1 MIDLHMHTIYSDGTN
16 TCTEILKK
24 AESKKLEIIS
34 ITDHNTCKA
43 YEELTKPEIRNSFNG
58 KIIRGIELNTK
69 ILGIPIEI
77 LGYNVNTKYI
87 NENIS
92 KLYISNKERNIIE
105 VKKIYEICLKN
116 NIDVGNNF
124 IENYDPNMYASKYL
138 HQIITKNESNKKYI
152 DEESWKNSNV
162 FYRKY
167 MSNPDTLFF
176 VNIDNILPE
185 FDEACKLVK
194 NAGGLVFVP
203 HIFEYRENSEKILKD
218 IIEKHKIDG
227 IECFY
232 TTFSKEQTKFLLDL
246 CDKNHYFISGG
257 SDYHGSFKPDVEMAI
272 GFGNLKIEKKIINDW
287 IEQVTLI

>member
-1 MIDLHMHTIYSDGTN
+1 
-16 TCTEILKK
+16 
-24 AESKKLEIIS
+24 
-34 ITDHNTCKA
+34 
-43 YEELTKPEIRNSFNG
+43 
-58 KIIRGIELNTK
+58 
-69 ILGIPIEI
+69 
-77 LGYNVNTKYI
+77 
-87 NENIS
+87 
-92 KLYISNKERNIIE
+92 
-105 VKKIYEICLKN
+105 
-116 NIDVGNNF
+116 
-124 IENYDPNMYASKYL
+124 MYASKYL

-232 TTFSKEQTKFLLDL
+232 TTFSKEQTKFLL
-246 CDKNHYFISGG
+246 
-257 SDYHGSFKPDVEMAI
+257 
-272 GFGNLKIEKKIINDW
+272 
-287 IEQVTLI
+287 